1 MDMVGHEA
9 EGVNAVT
16 EPAGSFLEE
25 EVETVTVVISV
36 ENGLTVVTP
45 ENDVVE
51 SAGEMDAW
59 FACHVK
65 MIPHSSNLSTWKPDP
80 ISISSSYTENPSIAT
95 LPCDINTARL
105 KYEL

>member
-80 ISISSSYTENPSIAT
+80 IS
-95 LPCDINTARL
+95 
-105 KYEL
+105 